1 MKLTIDIRP
10 CIQSTL
16 LPLISMPC
24 ANMTGHFTH
33 SHPLPFL
40 KVGSLFYDSNNEP
53 LFKIAGKIFLP
64 AVDSQ
69 YAIPCPL
76 LLTLKDITIQQE
88 IELTLQKKGL
98 SLAWITLSDK
108 GYIGQR
114 EDLSG
119 PAIAKLM
126 SQRME
131 LCHIQG
137 FILPDNT
144 LYLQALLTELALSHG
159 YDIICTTGGTGLS
172 PQDVSPEATLAVIQK
187 RLYGFEQAM
196 MAAAL
201 GKTPHA
207 AISRA
212 IVGTLGSSI
221 IINTPGSLKA
231 VMENLSAILPAL
243 PHALDKLNNDP
254 TDCGA

>member
-1 MKLTIDIRP
+1 MTLTIKVNP
-10 CIQSTL
+10 CIKGTL

-24 ANMTGHFTH
+24 ANIAGHFTS

-40 KVGSLFYDSNNEP
+40 KVGTLFSDSTNEAI
-53 LFKIAGKIFLP
+53 FKIVGKILLP
-64 AVDSQ
+64 AADSK

-76 LLTLKDITIQQE
+76 LLALKDIPAQQE
-88 IELTLQKKGL
+88 LELNLLKKGR

-119 PAIAKLM
+119 PAIANLM
-126 SQRME
+126 CENMDI
-131 LCHIQG
+131 CHSQG
-137 FILPDNT
+137 FILPDNVMD
-144 LYLQALLTELALSHG
+144 LQALLTELALSHG
-159 YDIICTTGGTGLS
+159 YDIICSTGGTGLS
-172 PQDVSPEATLAVIQK
+172 PRDVSPEATLAVIQK

-196 MAAAL
+196 MAKGLA
-201 GKTPHA
+201 KTPHA

-212 IVGTLGSSI
+212 VVGTLGNSI

-231 VMENLSAILPAL
+231 VMENLSAILPAI

>member
-1 MKLTIDIRP
+1 MKLTVNISP
-10 CIQSTL
+10 CIKSTL

-24 ANMTGHFTH
+24 TSITGHYTS
-33 SHPLPFL
+33 SHPLPFI
-40 KVGSLFYDSNNEP
+40 KVGTQFCDSRNESY
-53 LFKIAGKIFLP
+53 FKMTGRILVPDADL
-64 AVDSQ
+64 Q

-76 LLTLKDITIQQE
+76 LLALRDITREKE
-88 IELTLQKKGL
+88 IELSLHKKGL

-108 GYIGQR
+108 GYMGKR
-114 EDLSG
+114 LDSSG
-119 PAIAKLM
+119 PMIANLM
-126 SQRME
+126 SENME
-131 LCHIQG
+131 LCHSQG
-137 FILPDNT
+137 FILPDNV
-144 LYLQALLTELALSHG
+144 LDLQALLTELALSHG

-172 PQDVSPEATLAVIQK
+172 PRDVSPEATLAVIQK

-196 MAAAL
+196 MATAL

-212 IVGTLGSSI
+212 VVGTLGSSI

-231 VMENLSAILPAL
+231 VIENLEAILLAI

-254 TDCGA
+254 TDCGV